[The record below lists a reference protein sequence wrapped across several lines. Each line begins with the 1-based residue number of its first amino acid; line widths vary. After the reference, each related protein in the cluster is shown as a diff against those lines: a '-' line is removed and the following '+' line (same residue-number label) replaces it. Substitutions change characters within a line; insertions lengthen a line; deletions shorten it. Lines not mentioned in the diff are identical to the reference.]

1 MKKRITFPN
10 LLYRI
15 SYFNILFEVQI
26 YFFQHWKVMHN
37 KSLTRTIIDISS
49 PILYSNN

>member
-15 SYFNILFEVQI
+15 SYFNII
-26 YFFQHWKVMHN
+26 RSSNIFFQHWKDMHN
-37 KSLTRTIIDISS
+37 NSLSQTIIDTNS